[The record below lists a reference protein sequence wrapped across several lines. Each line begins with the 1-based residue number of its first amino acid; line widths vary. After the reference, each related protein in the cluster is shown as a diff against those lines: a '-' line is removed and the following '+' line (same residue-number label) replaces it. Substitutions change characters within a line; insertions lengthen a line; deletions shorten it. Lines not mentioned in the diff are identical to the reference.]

1 MIGTFAITWVS
12 SEKTIQIP
20 DLKDVN
26 IYAKKEPQ
34 SLKVDLYAEF
44 GDIQTDFLVNSKSS
58 ENQVKIDLVEQR
70 LKRNHR
76 WSND

>member
-1 MIGTFAITWVS
+1 M
-12 SEKTIQIP
+12 
-20 DLKDVN
+20 
-26 IYAKKEPQ
+26 
-34 SLKVDLYAEF
+34 KVDLYAEF